1 MNKRETPIE
10 VSCYAGHRY
19 PERPLSFKL
28 LERTFQVKEVLDQW
42 YGENHIYFKVR
53 ADDLRVYL
61 LGYQEDTDHWT
72 LAGMAFSPRTTAES
86 HGEVLKGSFFPPRK
100 GKEGYLA

>member
-10 VSCYAGHRY
+10 VSCYAGYRY

-42 YGENHIYFKVR
+42 YGENHTYFKVR

-61 LGYQEDTDHWT
+61 LRYQEDTDQWT
-72 LAGMAFSPRTTAES
+72 LAGMAFPPRTAGES
-86 HGEVLKGSFFPPRK
+86 HGEALKGSFFLPPK
-100 GKEGYLA
+100 GKEGYLT